1 MKKVIIIYLLLSLF
15 WFTSCLPDYSY
26 SNVDTSGEETKLTRD
41 DLLEKNFNS
50 DYYNSL
56 GEDGLKKL
64 SLDSPIIGLNGKY
77 GTLLYA
83 NTPRRMIFN
92 YSIDKDIWALV
103 EYDKIL
109 GCFSFACHD
118 VLCPHDTCLFSGE
131 YKIFNGENHLFFISL
146 IEDGD
151 YFMSDLDGNNIKKI
165 SIPKDAELYS
175 ENLNGLYWGKT
186 ELVDEKVLYSI
197 WFYDYTTCKS
207 KQLLEPSENVIY
219 YVVNNTIYMQDLE
232 SLSLYRISSDY
243 CQKTLLSNDVV
254 SLLNFNGVL
263 YDYDFNTG
271 DFRKLEGEKMVK
283 VATIPSIIDY
293 WVSDGYIYFC
303 MDDRT
308 QIESKKDDEKIYEY
322 LTNYNQTC
330 GNIYRIKEFENNWE
344 LVYCSSHDDIPDLI
358 DNIFAD
364 GEVVYI
370 QYRDYKNFD
379 NNYSNNRGVKSL
391 VILDVTSGKSID
403 ISNSITK

>member
-1 MKKVIIIYLLLSLF
+1 
-15 WFTSCLPDYSY
+15 
-26 SNVDTSGEETKLTRD
+26 
-41 DLLEKNFNS
+41 
-50 DYYNSL
+50 
-56 GEDGLKKL
+56 
-64 SLDSPIIGLNGKY
+64 
-77 GTLLYA
+77 
-83 NTPRRMIFN
+83 
-92 YSIDKDIWALV
+92 
-103 EYDKIL
+103 
-109 GCFSFACHD
+109 
-118 VLCPHDTCLFSGE
+118 
-131 YKIFNGENHLFFISL
+131 
-146 IEDGD
+146 
-151 YFMSDLDGNNIKKI
+151 
-165 SIPKDAELYS
+165 
-175 ENLNGLYWGKT
+175 
-186 ELVDEKVLYSI
+186 
-197 WFYDYTTCKS
+197 
-207 KQLLEPSENVIY
+207 
-219 YVVNNTIYMQDLE
+219 
-232 SLSLYRISSDY
+232 
-243 CQKTLLSNDVV
+243 
-254 SLLNFNGVL
+254 
-263 YDYDFNTG
+263 
-271 DFRKLEGEKMVK
+271 MVK

-330 GNIYRIKEFENNWE
+330 GNIYRVKEFENNWE